1 MKNLTKYQSGITLGG
16 LIIVLA
22 FIGVLVTFAVRA
34 FPLYNEKMQIIS
46 SMNSIATRPD
56 AAKMSERDIQVA
68 FLRSI
73 EATTNLQ
80 RFNDTNVKDYV
91 KVEKPKQKGD
101 PRTMHIQYQQS
112 NILFADLHL
121 LLIFDHQLPLRG
133 NQAGD

>member
-34 FPLYNEKMQIIS
+34 FPLYNEKMQIVS

-133 NQAGD
+133 NQEGD